1 MATQRAGVTRPQP
14 AVRPAEL
21 ELIKAMKLR
30 NLRWWIV
37 SLLLLISILN
47 YVDRQIF
54 SILAPTIQ
62 AELGMSDAQYGQ
74 IVSFFLA
81 AYTFS
86 YLVSG
91 RIMDAIGARAGMALS
106 LGLWSASSALTGFA
120 RGIGGIAWCRAGLGL
135 FEAGGYTASPK
146 VVSEWFPDKERGTA
160 ISIYAIGASIGATIA
175 PLIIITLANQY
186 GWRGTFIVTGVFG
199 LLLVIPWLVL
209 FRPLY
214 RHPWLGE
221 AERQHILAGQMPQ
234 PEAKPLSE
242 AQRWGAIVSSRK
254 IWALMGARMLTDPVW
269 YFLQFWMP
277 KYLHSERGLS
287 QNQLTSLWL
296 IFLAADI
303 GFIAG
308 GFFSD
313 RLVRRGRLPADARR
327 WVMGAAALTV
337 PLFIGWVPHLGAI
350 ELVFAF
356 SMVVAL
362 AHAAWLTCNA
372 ALVMDLVSKRLF
384 ATAFG
389 FVSAGSALG
398 GIVMNSAVAWAV
410 SRYSYDS
417 CFLFMVLLHP
427 IAMFLILRFA
437 RGTQPSL

>member
-1 MATQRAGVTRPQP
+1 
-14 AVRPAEL
+14 
-21 ELIKAMKLR
+21 MKIPH
-30 NLRWWIV
+30 LRWWIV

-47 YVDRQIF
+47 YIDRQMF

-62 AELGMSDAQYGQ
+62 ADLGMSDTEYGH

-81 AYTFS
+81 AYTIS

-91 RIMDAIGARAGMALS
+91 RIMDGIGARAGMALS
-106 LGLWSASSALTGFA
+106 LGLWSAASALTGFA
-120 RGIGGIAWCRAGLGL
+120 RGIGGIAWCRTGLGL

-160 ISIYAIGASIGATIA
+160 ISIYAIGASVGATIA
-175 PLIIITLANQY
+175 PILVIALANQY
-186 GWRGTFIVTGVFG
+186 GWRGTFLITGALG

-209 FRPLY
+209 FRPLH
-214 RHPWLGE
+214 RHPWIRE
-221 AERQHILAGQMPQ
+221 AERQHILAGQLPQ
-234 PEAKPLSE
+234 LNAKPLTE
-242 AQRWGAIVSSRK
+242 AKRWGAIVGSPT

-277 KYLHSERGLS
+277 KYLHSERGLT

-327 WVMGAAALTV
+327 WVMGVAALTV

-356 SMVVAL
+356 SMIVAL

-372 ALVMDLVSKRLF
+372 ALVMDLVSKPLF

-389 FVSAGSALG
+389 FVSAGSAVG
-398 GIVMNSAVAWAV
+398 GILMNSAVAWAV
-410 SRYSYDS
+410 SNYSYTN
-417 CFLFMVLLHP
+417 CFVFMVLLHP
-427 IAMFLILRFA
+427 IALFLILRFA
-437 RGTQPSL
+437 RGTRPSL